1 METKVYIKKTLV
13 HDQTISE
20 LDLELQEKFTQEVE
34 DLDDDFEFIE
44 ICDMEGDAGGYPMS
58 IDMLI
63 AELNHLKSKGA
74 NYVGI
79 DYDCDHYGYII
90 SGYEIRKAEHSEI
103 KEYEIELETINL
115 AYWQKRLA
123 DAEKGT
129 QNISNEITAI
139 MAKMQELNG

>member
-20 LDLELQEKFTQEVE
+20 LDLELEEKFTIDVA
-34 DLDDDFEFIE
+34 DLDDDYEFIE
-44 ICDMEGDAGGYPMS
+44 ICDTGGDANGYPMN
-58 IDMLI
+58 IDTLI

-74 NYVGI
+74 NYVEIG
-79 DYDCDHYGYII
+79 YDCDHYGYAI
-90 SGYEIRKAEHSEI
+90 SGYEIRKAELSEI
-103 KEYEIELETINL
+103 KEYEINLEAINL

-123 DAEKGT
+123 DIEKGS

-139 MAKMQELNG
+139 MAKLQELNG

>member
-1 METKVYIKKTLV
+1 METKVYIKKNLV

-20 LDLELQEKFTQEVE
+20 LDLELQEKFTVEVA

-44 ICDMEGDAGGYPMS
+44 ICDMEGYADGYPMS

-79 DYDCDHYGYII
+79 GYDCDHYGYAI
-90 SGYEIRKAEHSEI
+90 SGYEIRKAELSEI
-103 KEYEIELETINL
+103 KEYEINLEAINL

-139 MAKMQELNG
+139 YAKLQELKD

>member
-1 METKVYIKKTLV
+1 METKVYIKKNLV

-20 LDLELQEKFTQEVE
+20 LDLELQEKFTVDVA

-44 ICDMEGDAGGYPMS
+44 ICDMEGDADGYPMS
-58 IDMLI
+58 IDTLI

-79 DYDCDHYGYII
+79 SYDCDHYGYII
-90 SGYEIRKAEHSEI
+90 SGYEIRKAERSEI
-103 KEYEIELETINL
+103 KEYEINLEAINL

-123 DAEKGT
+123 DIEKGS
-129 QNISNEITAI
+129 QNISNEISAI
-139 MAKMQELNG
+139 MAKLQELNG

>member
-20 LDLELQEKFTQEVE
+20 LDFELEEKFAVEVA
-34 DLDDDFEFIE
+34 DLDDIYEFIE
-44 ICDMEGDAGGYPMS
+44 ICDMEGDSNGYPMS

-79 DYDCDHYGYII
+79 NYVCDHYGYII

-103 KEYEIELETINL
+103 KEYEIRLESENL
-115 AYWQKRLA
+115 AYLQKRLA

-129 QNISNEITAI
+129 QNISNKISAI